1 MQLYLLSKENTYVAF
16 VLTYRIFS
24 NLSTT
29 VKGRSVFSRQELMDV
44 WDEQRKKL
52 GGHRVRFLPVVPLT
66 SLCVLFAINVV
77 NPMNNQFL
85 VLFSS
90 SLCSWKTYGTSSSTV
105 KSTWQQ
111 QAARACRVMQ
121 AWGPRNGFD

>member
-52 GGHRVRFLPVVPLT
+52 GGHRVRFLL
-66 SLCVLFAINVV
+66 LFH
-77 NPMNNQFL
+77 
-85 VLFSS
+85 
-90 SLCSWKTYGTSSSTV
+90 
-105 KSTWQQ
+105 
-111 QAARACRVMQ
+111 
-121 AWGPRNGFD
+121 